1 MKPVVAIVG
10 RPNVGKSSLF
20 NRILG
25 RTKALVEDIPG
36 VTRDRNYAMAHYGDR
51 AYVLVDTGG
60 FEDDAVAPDER
71 KALARIVREAA
82 AAAVEEADVIVV
94 ILDGQEG
101 PNPADTELVERVRRS
116 HKPAIY
122 AINKIDHPRHVER
135 SYEFYELG
143 IEDAIPISAAHGL
156 GVADLIEAVVE
167 RLPERTAGEDPVQPW
182 DDEGR
187 RKRRRRKKAD
197 PNKLADGMPAEA
209 VTGPSGWR
217 DRGGEGAWA
226 EAKTVAETETE
237 TETESESE
245 PESVT
250 EAESETEQMAASTR
264 ADAQA
269 DADDGFVLRVAVLG
283 RPNVGK
289 STLINRLLGY
299 ERCLVSDVAGTTR
312 DSTDTFVEI
321 DGRPLILIDT
331 AGIRRRA
338 RVRERVERM
347 TVQRALRMV
356 EAAHV
361 VLLMVD
367 ADEGV
372 TDQDARLG
380 ELARDR
386 GRALLLLANK
396 WDLSHPKLR
405 AFRDDLAR
413 RMPHLAF
420 APVLPVS
427 ALTGQ
432 GMDRLMPTL
441 ERVAE
446 AHRLRVETGA
456 LNRWLQG
463 CLDELTP
470 PLHHHHPVRLYYA
483 TQAGIRPP
491 RIVLFSNTPEAVPEA
506 YQRFL
511 INRLRSTFPLEGTPV
526 LIHLRKR

>member
-1 MKPVVAIVG
+1 VKPVVAIVG

-36 VTRDRNYAMAHYGDR
+36 VTRDRNYAVAHYGDR

-71 KALARIVREAA
+71 KALAQIVREAA

-116 HKPAIY
+116 HKPAVY

-187 RKRRRRKKAD
+187 RKRRRRKKAN

-209 VTGPSGWR
+209 VTGPLGWR
-217 DRGGEGAWA
+217 DGGGEG
-226 EAKTVAETETE
+226 TGGVAIVA
-237 TETESESE
+237 ESESE
-245 PESVT
+245 
-250 EAESETEQMAASTR
+250 AETGTGAET
-264 ADAQA
+264 
-269 DADDGFVLRVAVLG
+269 DDGFVLRVAVLG

-372 TDQDARLG
+372 SDQDARLG

-386 GRALLLLANK
+386 GRALVLLANK

-405 AFRDDLAR
+405 SFRDDVAR
-413 RMPHLAF
+413 RMPHLSF

-506 YQRFL
+506 YQRYL

>member
-1 MKPVVAIVG
+1 M
-10 RPNVGKSSLF
+10 
-20 NRILG
+20 
-25 RTKALVEDIPG
+25 
-36 VTRDRNYAMAHYGDR
+36 
-51 AYVLVDTGG
+51 
-60 FEDDAVAPDER
+60 
-71 KALARIVREAA
+71 
-82 AAAVEEADVIVV
+82 
-94 ILDGQEG
+94 
-101 PNPADTELVERVRRS
+101 
-116 HKPAIY
+116 
-122 AINKIDHPRHVER
+122 
-135 SYEFYELG
+135 
-143 IEDAIPISAAHGL
+143 
-156 GVADLIEAVVE
+156 
-167 RLPERTAGEDPVQPW
+167 PE
-182 DDEGR
+182 
-187 RKRRRRKKAD
+187 
-197 PNKLADGMPAEA
+197 EA
-209 VTGPSGWR
+209 VTGPAGWR
-217 DRGGEGAWA
+217 DGGGEGA
-226 EAKTVAETETE
+226 
-237 TETESESE
+237 
-245 PESVT
+245 
-250 EAESETEQMAASTR
+250 AESETEASS
-264 ADAQA
+264 
-269 DADDGFVLRVAVLG
+269 DDGFVLRVAVLG

-338 RVRERVERM
+338 RINERVERM
-347 TVQRALRMV
+347 TVQRSLRMV

-386 GRALLLLANK
+386 GRALILLANK
-396 WDLSHPKLR
+396 WDLRHPKLR
-405 AFRDDLAR
+405 AFRDDLER

-420 APVLPVS
+420 APVLPIS

-483 TQAGIRPP
+483 TQTGIRPP
-491 RIVLFSNTPEAVPEA
+491 RIVLFSNTPDAVPEA